1 MTKKLIKISIA
12 FVLVLM
18 LILTSLIPAGA
29 ISYTNDV
36 KTKTDSILLV
46 NMDTDQVVFEKEAD
60 TKRYP
65 ASLTK
70 IMTYIVACEY
80 SISKAA

>member
-70 IMTYIVACEY
+70 IMTYIIVIDNIED
-80 SISKAA
+80 